1 MINSNKMKY
10 NFSPRKINMDS
21 SLDSV
26 SSFNFEKVFNKES
39 DDENEEIINCNF
51 ENLKNDFEIFYTQEY
66 LNNISNDVIELEI
79 QLLFDKIF
87 EMQNAY
93 HLELGILRKKLL
105 SFNSNYKSFS
115 DKFIYLNKK
124 FDKLKQKNKRIE
136 LEKNKFSFVYNNLIK
151 ANCNIIKNNKYEI
164 ELWKKMIYPSQ
175 NKKKILEIFNKSVL
189 DKINERKLY
198 LNNVEKFICDNFI
211 KRFKIK
217 VKEIGNKNDSKN
229 ENLSPIQLIKT
240 QKHSS
245 LSCPKKQNTN
255 NQKTIIPYKSKLN
268 TNK

>member
-1 MINSNKMKY
+1 
-10 NFSPRKINMDS
+10 
-21 SLDSV
+21 
-26 SSFNFEKVFNKES
+26 
-39 DDENEEIINCNF
+39 
-51 ENLKNDFEIFYTQEY
+51 
-66 LNNISNDVIELEI
+66 
-79 QLLFDKIF
+79 
-87 EMQNAY
+87 
-93 HLELGILRKKLL
+93 
-105 SFNSNYKSFS
+105 
-115 DKFIYLNKK
+115 
-124 FDKLKQKNKRIE
+124 
-136 LEKNKFSFVYNNLIK
+136 
-151 ANCNIIKNNKYEI
+151 
-164 ELWKKMIYPSQ
+164 MIYPSQ